1 MKKFVLCSFF
11 LLFALT
17 GVLFAQTYPLVT
29 IEDIQFQ
36 SDSSLL
42 ADGDLPSPLSGD
54 TLRFKGVIMVA
65 PVANAS
71 TDRRRIIAAGA
82 RWATYIQDMDGQVY
96 DNFDGMYML
105 QDDTTGENQNTFFDL
120 VDTAQV
126 VEFTGVISEYFTT
139 TEGFLLLNPVTPV
152 VIVDQLPKRPDP
164 IELSVSDFDNGGT
177 PNILSERY
185 ESEYVVVRNVITSDR
200 SLSTGTFT
208 INDGLGNKMFM
219 YDQSG
224 YFTLRSHRLTGVTEY
239 QPPQDGSF
247 ISYIRGIINTRTD
260 GYYII
265 PLYPGDIGPTTSSP
279 PLISS
284 IRRNSGE
291 VSPNQAVEISARIT
305 DLDGTVQEGRVYY
318 SVDSG
323 QRMMLPMTFSS
334 SDTLYK
340 ATIPGIN
347 SDSALVDFY
356 LWAKDNEDLVAINP
370 ADTLTDNYFY
380 LVLNRPVTINDVQY
394 SPFGGGYSGYT
405 NYAVT
410 IRGIITADSSDIK
423 GYGSSS
429 FARNYMQNGEGPW
442 SGIQINF
449 GDPLGSELYGLLRRG
464 DDVTMTGTIQESF
477 GVTRINNVTAYTVN
491 SSNNP
496 LPEPYILT
504 TGEIGTLGDGEVPK
518 EKWESVLV
526 AYQDPEITN
535 INADGGSNFG
545 EMYVNDGTNDTRVEL
560 EDGNNSYQ
568 NGSGSPGTI
577 LVEQGATFDEL
588 IGIMYYSF
596 SNYKLVPRK
605 DDDFVNYTTDVS
617 DENTIPNVYSLE
629 QNYPNPF
636 NPSTTIQY
644 SLPEAGT
651 VNINIYNILG
661 QNVKTIIKN
670 SSQSAGSYKAVFN
683 ASSLPSGIYFYRL
696 EVNDF
701 VQVKKMILMK

>member
-11 LLFALT
+11 FLLALS
-17 GVLFAQTYPLVT
+17 GVLFAQSYPLVT

-42 ADGDLPSPLSGD
+42 ASGDLISPLDGD
-54 TLRFKGVIMVA
+54 TVRFRGIVMVT
-65 PVANAS
+65 PVVNAA

-82 RWATYIQDMDGQVY
+82 RWAAYIQDMDGQVY

-105 QDDTTGENQNTFFDL
+105 QDDTTGANQGTFFDL

-126 VEFTGVISEYFTT
+126 VEFTAVVDEYFTT
-139 TEGFLLLNPVTPV
+139 TEGLLLLNPVTPV
-152 VIVDQLPKRPDP
+152 QIINQLPKRPDP

-177 PNILSERY
+177 LNILAEKY
-185 ESEYVVVRNVITSDR
+185 ESEYVVVRNIITSDR
-200 SLSTGTFT
+200 NLSNGTFT
-208 INDGLGNKMFM
+208 INDGLGNKMKM

-224 YFTLRSHRLTGVTEY
+224 YFTLRSHRLTGLTTY

-247 ISYIRGIINTRTD
+247 ISYIRGTINTRTD
-260 GYYII
+260 GYYIV
-265 PLYPGDIGPTTSSP
+265 PLYPGDIGPITSSP
-279 PLISS
+279 PLITS

-291 VSPNQAVEISARIT
+291 VSPNQAVEISARIN

-318 SVDSG
+318 RVDGG
-323 QRMMLPMTFSS
+323 QRMMLPMTYSA

-340 ATIPGIN
+340 GTIPGVN
-347 SDSALVDFY
+347 SDSSLVDFY
-356 LWAKDNEDLVAINP
+356 IWAKDNEDLITINP
-370 ADTLTDNYFY
+370 VDTLTDNYFY
-380 LVLNRPVTINDVQY
+380 LVLDRPVTINDVQY

-410 IRGIITADSSDIK
+410 IRGIVTADSSDIK

-429 FARNYMQNGEGPW
+429 PARNYMQLGEGPW
-442 SGIQINF
+442 SGIQISF
-449 GDPLGSELYGLLRRG
+449 GGSVGTSLYGLSRRG
-464 DDVTMTGTIQESF
+464 DDLTITGTIQESF
-477 GVTRINNVTAYTVN
+477 GVTRINNISAYTIH
-491 SSNNP
+491 STGNP
-496 LPEPYILT
+496 LPTPHILT
-504 TGEIGTLGDGEVPK
+504 TGEIGTLGDGEVAK

-526 AYQDPEITN
+526 AYQNAEITN
-535 INADGGSNFG
+535 INADGTSNFG
-545 EMYVNDGTNDTRVEL
+545 EMYVSDGTGDTRVEL
-560 EDGNNSYQ
+560 EDGNNSYH
-568 NGSGSPGTI
+568 NGSGEPGTI
-577 LVEQGATFDEL
+577 LIEQGATLDEL

-617 DENTIPNVYSLE
+617 DDNKIPTEYSLE

-661 QNVKTIIKN
+661 ENVKTIINN
-670 SSQSAGSYKAVFN
+670 STQTAGSYKAVFN
-683 ASSLPSGIYFYRL
+683 ASALPSGIYFYRL

>member
-1 MKKFVLCSFF
+1 MKNFILRLFF
-11 LLFALT
+11 LLISFS
-17 GVLFAQTYPLVT
+17 GVLIAQSYPLVT

-42 ADGDLPSPLSGD
+42 NNGDLTSPLNGD
-54 TLRFKGVIMVA
+54 TIRFRGTVMVA
-65 PVANAS
+65 PVVNAT

-82 RWATYIQDMDGQVY
+82 RWTTYVQDESGQTY
-96 DNFDGMYML
+96 DNFDGMYIL
-105 QDDTTGENQNTFFDL
+105 QNDTTGANQGTFFDL

-126 VEFTGVISEYFTT
+126 VEFTAVIEEYFTT
-139 TEGFLLLNPVTPV
+139 TEAALLLNPVTPV
-152 VIVDQLPKRPDP
+152 TVITQLPKRPDP

-177 PNILSERY
+177 PNILAEKY

-200 SLSTGTFT
+200 NLSSGTFT
-208 INDGLGNKMFM
+208 INDAQGNKMFM

-224 YFTLRSHRLTGVTEY
+224 YFTLRAHRLTGITNY

-247 ISYIRGIINTRTD
+247 LSYIRGTVNTRAD
-260 GYYII
+260 GYYLVPI
-265 PLYPGDIGPTTSSP
+265 YPGDIGPITSSP
-279 PLISS
+279 PIISS
-284 IRRNSGE
+284 IKRNAAEIAPLQS
-291 VSPNQAVEISARIT
+291 VEISAKLN
-305 DLDGTVQEGRVYY
+305 DLDGTISEGRVYY
-318 SVDSG
+318 RVDGG
-323 QRMMLPMTFSS
+323 QRMMLPMTFSA

-340 ATIPGIN
+340 ATIPGVN
-347 SDSALVDFY
+347 SDSSIVDFY
-356 LWAKDNEDLVAINP
+356 IWAKDNQDLTAINP
-370 ADTLTDNYFY
+370 VDTLTDNYFY
-380 LVLNRPVTINDVQY
+380 MVLDRPVTIKDVQY
-394 SPFGGGYSGYT
+394 SPFGGGYSAYT

-410 IRGIITADSSDIK
+410 IQGIITADSSDVK

-429 FARNYMQNGEGPW
+429 FARNYIQIGDGPW
-442 SGIQINF
+442 SGLQISF
-449 GDPLGSELYGLLRRG
+449 SGTVGTTLYGILRRG
-464 DDVTMTGTIQESF
+464 DDVTITGLIQESF
-477 GVTRINNVTAYTVN
+477 GVTRINNITSYTIN
-491 SSNNP
+491 STGNP
-496 LPEPYILT
+496 LPTPHLLT
-504 TGEIGTLGDGEVPK
+504 TGEMGIGGDGQVSK
-518 EKWESVLV
+518 EQWESVLV
-526 AYQDPEITN
+526 EYQNAEITN

-545 EMYVNDGTNDTRVEL
+545 EILVNDGTGDTRVEL

-577 LVEQGATFDEL
+577 LVQLNASFDQL

-605 DDDFVNYTTDVS
+605 DDDFINYT
-617 DENTIPNVYSLE
+617 NVVDDNKLPTKYGLE

-651 VNINIYNILG
+651 VNINIYNVLG
-661 QNVKTIIKN
+661 ENVKTIISN
-670 SSQSAGSYKAVFN
+670 STQAAGTYKAVFN